1 MDENQRKD
9 LTNCE
14 KECTIWLKLKK
25 LAKDKR
31 YGTLDAKIIIHDGKV
46 TEIRHKEF
54 EGVIRG

>member
-1 MDENQRKD
+1 MDDNQRKD

-25 LAKDKR
+25 LAVDR
-31 YGTLDAKIIIHDGKV
+31 QYGTLDAKIIIHGGKV
-46 TEIRHKEF
+46 TEIRHKDF